1 MDKENSSSSDDRE
14 PKESVEYSDV
24 SDNDAARESAPRKR
38 QAQGRVPRP
47 KLVATKRSKLQT
59 YNCKIKRLEN
69 HPPYAISHPFKAEIR
84 KAPNLDQSP
93 SPLRSLTMKPTLV
106 PLMLRNAKLE
116 EAFRTSK
123 EVHNLINSAI
133 SHNEAHQQ
141 TQTTISEKY
150 VNDDLCKTLIE
161 KGVPHILMD
170 DLRWLVLNYTT
181 GGKRVSRFWGI
192 THEKENKPEWW
203 PAEVP
208 FSSPNIRER
217 HATEDKPVLE
227 VDQIKVLSEA
237 MRRDIIDKRC
247 NNISHSG
254 KPSSKVDQAMS
265 DETQE
270 EVDLS
275 KENPEVCL
283 SPTSTPSL
291 PTEEPFDIETT
302 DPKESRYS
310 KESFMLG
317 SFRHDEDPPEIT
329 SLSPP
334 CLQETKITYL
344 KKAATFPAEFPN
356 TIPREQASQLVLQAK
371 EYLDSVQS
379 NGWADFV
386 DKMGEV
392 DEYFLRQC
400 RVFLSRHTDEF
411 TLRTMPNREK
421 VVNKRF
427 EKDALIPYG
436 LAPLTAIGNGDCLF
450 NLMGKLMFGTE
461 VVSPI
466 LRLVAAAEGIRHW
479 RHYVEEANYCY
490 CVDSTFY
497 YHDFRSS
504 TRKLNEPINV
514 MFVSVG
520 KSPFPNHYIPLV
532 WKVGKRA
539 SAPSLKASVKERMCA
554 ASKKLGCHALVG
566 EKEEWVF
573 CKRCKLCYHAVCSGV
588 NANRKSFI
596 CCIDEA
602 TKDAIKNDINA
613 IAIHFDDTFSILQN
627 TTCQESNVFVAD
639 THHSNDIVEGR
650 KPHHKIFPRD
660 DILAHELV
668 IFPYAS
674 RMCTLDSLNP
684 EGCRNDNLMT
694 FAKFINH
701 IEITTEKQVTKFYE
715 IDCKIPVQV
724 RKDDCGVFLLFY
736 IESIMNEEY
745 TIDEDSKLLI
755 TDGFNIGDNLRKKI
769 LRYMYQHQNNLQ
781 QLKKKI

>member
-1 MDKENSSSSDDRE
+1 MDKENSSSSDERE
-14 PKESVEYSDV
+14 PNESVEYSDV

-69 HPPYAISHPFKAEIR
+69 HKKGYLISLWR
-84 KAPNLDQSP
+84 P
-93 SPLRSLTMKPTLV
+93 SLACCQLHDS
-106 PLMLRNAKLE
+106 
-116 EAFRTSK
+116 
-123 EVHNLINSAI
+123 
-133 SHNEAHQQ
+133 
-141 TQTTISEKY
+141 
-150 VNDDLCKTLIE
+150 
-161 KGVPHILMD
+161 
-170 DLRWLVLNYTT
+170 
-181 GGKRVSRFWGI
+181 GKRVSRFWGI

-217 HATEDKPVLE
+217 DATEDKPVLE

-270 EVDLS
+270 EVD
-275 KENPEVCL
+275 
-283 SPTSTPSL
+283 
-291 PTEEPFDIETT
+291 PFDIETT

-310 KESFMLG
+310 KESFM
-317 SFRHDEDPPEIT
+317 DEDPPEIT

-334 CLQETKITYL
+334 CLQET
-344 KKAATFPAEFPN
+344 
-356 TIPREQASQLVLQAK
+356 VLQAK
-371 EYLDSVQS
+371 EYLNSVQAMV
-379 NGWADFV
+379 GLILLTKW
-386 DKMGEV
+386 
-392 DEYFLRQC
+392 
-400 RVFLSRHTDEF
+400 
-411 TLRTMPNREK
+411 EK
-421 VVNKRF
+421 WMSPFYGDAGF

-436 LAPLTAIGNGDCLF
+436 LAPLTATGNGDCLF
-450 NLMGKLMFGTE
+450 NSVGKLLFGTE

-504 TRKLNEPINV
+504 TRELNEPINV

-755 TDGFNIGDNLRKKI
+755 TDNLTLATILGKKSYATCISIKTTFNS
-769 LRYMYQHQNNLQ
+769 
-781 QLKKKI
+781 

>member
-1 MDKENSSSSDDRE
+1 MDKENSSSSDERE
-14 PKESVEYSDV
+14 PNESVEYSDV
-24 SDNDAARESAPRKR
+24 SDNDAGRESAPRKR

-69 HPPYAISHPFKAEIR
+69 HV
-84 KAPNLDQSP
+84 
-93 SPLRSLTMKPTLV
+93 LRLKNTLSSFPALLIYKQKNEFHFV
-106 PLMLRNAKLE
+106 GNAKLE

-150 VNDDLCKTLIE
+150 VDDDLYKTLIE

-170 DLRWLVLNYTT
+170 DLRWLVVNYTT

-217 HATEDKPVLE
+217 DATEDKPVLE

-283 SPTSTPSL
+283 SPTSAPSL

-310 KESFMLG
+310 KESFM
-317 SFRHDEDPPEIT
+317 DEDPPEIT
-329 SLSPP
+329 NLSPP
-334 CLQETKITYL
+334 CLQETKITHL
-344 KKAATFPAEFPN
+344 KKAATFPAESPN

-371 EYLDSVQS
+371 EYLNSVQS

-392 DEYFLRQC
+392 DESFLRRC
-400 RVFLSRHTDEF
+400 RVFLSGHTDEF

-421 VVNKRF
+421 VIDKRF

-436 LAPLTAIGNGDCLF
+436 LAPLTATGNGDCLF
-450 NLMGKLMFGTE
+450 NSVGKLLFGTE

-479 RHYVEEANYCY
+479 RHYVEEYRERFLTRDCALQMLYSM
-490 CVDSTFY
+490 STPGVYENRPSFSRATASDVLKY
-497 YHDFRSS
+497 TIQSEIMEITKEKSFSGLLHVRFLA
-504 TRKLNEPINV
+504 TLNEPINV

-674 RMCTLDSLNP
+674 R
-684 EGCRNDNLMT
+684 
-694 FAKFINH
+694 
-701 IEITTEKQVTKFYE
+701 
-715 IDCKIPVQV
+715 
-724 RKDDCGVFLLFY
+724 
-736 IESIMNEEY
+736 
-745 TIDEDSKLLI
+745 
-755 TDGFNIGDNLRKKI
+755 
-769 LRYMYQHQNNLQ
+769 
-781 QLKKKI
+781 

>member
-1 MDKENSSSSDDRE
+1 M
-14 PKESVEYSDV
+14 
-24 SDNDAARESAPRKR
+24 
-38 QAQGRVPRP
+38 Q
-47 KLVATKRSKLQT
+47 
-59 YNCKIKRLEN
+59 KII
-69 HPPYAISHPFKAEIR
+69 H
-84 KAPNLDQSP
+84 
-93 SPLRSLTMKPTLV
+93 
-106 PLMLRNAKLE
+106 
-116 EAFRTSK
+116 
-123 EVHNLINSAI
+123 
-133 SHNEAHQQ
+133 
-141 TQTTISEKY
+141 
-150 VNDDLCKTLIE
+150 
-161 KGVPHILMD
+161 
-170 DLRWLVLNYTT
+170 
-181 GGKRVSRFWGI
+181 
-192 THEKENKPEWW
+192 
-203 PAEVP
+203 
-208 FSSPNIRER
+208 
-217 HATEDKPVLE
+217 
-227 VDQIKVLSEA
+227 
-237 MRRDIIDKRC
+237 
-247 NNISHSG
+247 
-254 KPSSKVDQAMS
+254 
-265 DETQE
+265 
-270 EVDLS
+270 
-275 KENPEVCL
+275 
-283 SPTSTPSL
+283 
-291 PTEEPFDIETT
+291 
-302 DPKESRYS
+302 
-310 KESFMLG
+310 
-317 SFRHDEDPPEIT
+317 
-329 SLSPP
+329 
-334 CLQETKITYL
+334 L
-344 KKAATFPAEFPN
+344 KKAATFPAESPN

-371 EYLDSVQS
+371 EYLNSVQS

-392 DEYFLRQC
+392 DESFLRRC
-400 RVFLSRHTDEF
+400 RVFLSGHTDEF

-421 VVNKRF
+421 VVDKRF

-436 LAPLTAIGNGDCLF
+436 LAPLTATGNGDCLF
-450 NLMGKLMFGTE
+450 NSVGKLLFGTE

-479 RHYVEEANYCY
+479 RHYVEEYRERFLTRDCALQMLYSM
-490 CVDSTFY
+490 STPGVYENRPSFSRATASDVLKY
-497 YHDFRSS
+497 TIQSEIMEITKEKSFSGLLHVRFLA
-504 TRKLNEPINV
+504 TLNEPINV

-539 SAPSLKASVKERMCA
+539 PAPSLKASVKERMCA

-627 TTCQESNVFVAD
+627 TTCHESNVFVAD

-755 TDGFNIGDNLRKKI
+755 TDKFNIGDNLRKKI

>member
-1 MDKENSSSSDDRE
+1 MTVTLTDE
-14 PKESVEYSDV
+14 
-24 SDNDAARESAPRKR
+24 RKR
-38 QAQGRVPRP
+38 KVKDACMALLAANYHKIRF
-47 KLVATKRSKLQT
+47 VA
-59 YNCKIKRLEN
+59 KIIGLFTSSFAAVKYGN
-69 HPPYAISHPFKAEIR
+69 G
-84 KAPNLDQSP
+84 
-93 SPLRSLTMKPTLV
+93 
-106 PLMLRNAKLE
+106 NAKLE

-141 TQTTISEKY
+141 TQTTIK
-150 VNDDLCKTLIE
+150 

-208 FSSPNIRER
+208 FSHQTFEN
-217 HATEDKPVLE
+217 DML
-227 VDQIKVLSEA
+227 Q
-237 MRRDIIDKRC
+237 
-247 NNISHSG
+247 

-270 EVDLS
+270 EVD
-275 KENPEVCL
+275 
-283 SPTSTPSL
+283 
-291 PTEEPFDIETT
+291 PFDIETT

-310 KESFMLG
+310 KKVLWM
-317 SFRHDEDPPEIT
+317 
-329 SLSPP
+329 
-334 CLQETKITYL
+334 KIPGNYKLVSSMSTRNKNHHL
-344 KKAATFPAEFPN
+344 KKAATFPAESPN
-356 TIPREQASQLVLQAK
+356 TIPRITSERVFN
-371 EYLDSVQS
+371 SVQS

-386 DKMGEV
+386 DKWEKWMSL
-392 DEYFLRQC
+392 FTAC
-400 RVFLSRHTDEF
+400 RVLKIFVAIRWIPFNYVVEVAIVLLLSFMLDLKKMHSF
-411 TLRTMPNREK
+411 HM
-421 VVNKRF
+421 V
-427 EKDALIPYG
+427 

-479 RHYVEEANYCY
+479 RHYVEEYRERFLTRDCALQMLYSMSTPGVLTTVTG
-490 CVDSTFY
+490 VDSTFY

-596 CCIDEA
+596 CCIDDA
-602 TKDAIKNDINA
+602 TKYAIKNDINA
-613 IAIHFDDTFSILQN
+613 IAIHFDDTFRILQN

-639 THHSNDIVEGR
+639 THHSNDIVEAANLTI
-650 KPHHKIFPRD
+650 KYFQETIF
-660 DILAHELV
+660 LHT
-668 IFPYAS
+668 S
-674 RMCTLDSLNP
+674 
-684 EGCRNDNLMT
+684 
-694 FAKFINH
+694 
-701 IEITTEKQVTKFYE
+701 
-715 IDCKIPVQV
+715 
-724 RKDDCGVFLLFY
+724 
-736 IESIMNEEY
+736 
-745 TIDEDSKLLI
+745 
-755 TDGFNIGDNLRKKI
+755 
-769 LRYMYQHQNNLQ
+769 
-781 QLKKKI
+781 